1 MRDVTKT
8 SSLSERSSGWEGGG
22 AVLHRQLGDANQKL
36 ELAAAAL
43 QVPPPYVIS
52 GTDRAIPG
60 MRGTLVSYVSRTRNG
75 TCGTGG
81 EYQESNAWY

>member
-1 MRDVTKT
+1 MRHFGTDGSVCFM
-8 SSLSERSSGWEGGG
+8 LLLQ
-22 AVLHRQLGDANQKL
+22 VLHRQLGDANQKL